1 MITLSEYLVRSLHKH
16 GVRHVFGLPGDFVI
30 GLYDLFERDGRLK
43 PIVMAHEPGA
53 GFAADAYARCK
64 GLGVALVTYCVGGLN
79 CVNAVAEAYAE
90 KSPVLIVSGGP
101 GVGERKPNALLHHR
115 VRTFET
121 QRNVF
126 EEVTCK
132 ATVLDSPVT
141 APRQIAETLATI
153 KRLNRPG
160 YLEIPRDLYLAP
172 VSAQPVEL
180 PEVPL
185 DAEALDELVAE
196 SIEMCNNADRPV
208 LMVGIEVHRL
218 RLAEKV
224 RQLAAKLGARV
235 VTTLEAKGVL
245 PEDETLGVYAGALS
259 SGAHVRQTAE
269 DSDCVLMLGA
279 FMTEFNLGVYT
290 AHLDP
295 RRTISVSNEEARIGH
310 HVFPGV
316 ALEPYV
322 DALLGSKRLLT
333 HSMGTAA
340 EQVDHPPAPARDDA
354 ITVNALYGL
363 LDERIDRDHLIVC
376 DVGDCL
382 FAAIGLHIP
391 QETGLLAPANYTS
404 MGFGVPGAIGAELAL
419 PEKRPVVLVG
429 DGAFRMTGNE
439 LATAVRYR
447 LSPIVII
454 LNNSSF
460 VTLQNVV
467 SGPFNDLIAA
477 DYRLMLDM
485 YLPGRSYRCHTVGE
499 FLDAFEAATARRA
512 PALIDV
518 LIDPQDCSD
527 VLNTF
532 SAELARRAQS
542 SSQTAASEMTD

>member
-1 MITLSEYLVRSLHKH
+1 MITLSEYLIRSLHER
-16 GVRHVFGLPGDFVI
+16 GVRHVFGLPGDFVV
-30 GLYDLFERDGRLK
+30 GLYDIFERDGRLK

-64 GLGVALVTYCVGGLN
+64 GLGVALITYCVGGLN

-101 GVGERKPNALLHHR
+101 GIAERKPNALLHHR
-115 VRTFET
+115 VKNFET

-132 ATVLDSPVT
+132 ATVLDNPVT

-180 PEVPL
+180 PPIPL
-185 DAEALDELVAE
+185 DAEALEELVAE
-196 SIEMCNNADRPV
+196 SIEMCNNAERPV

-259 SGAHVRQTAE
+259 SGTHVRQTAE
-269 DSDCVLMLGA
+269 ESDCVLMLGA

-322 DALLGSKRLLT
+322 DALLGARRLLT
-333 HSMGTAA
+333 HSMGATA
-340 EQVDHPPAPARDDA
+340 EQVDHPPVPARDDA
-354 ITVNALYGL
+354 ITVNALYRL
-363 LDERIDRDHLIVC
+363 LDKRMDRDHVIVC

-419 PEKRPVVLVG
+419 PEKRPIVLVG

-439 LATAVRYR
+439 LATAVRYK

-460 VTLQNVV
+460 VTLQNVA

-485 YLPGRSYRCHTVGE
+485 YLPGRSFRCHTVGE
-499 FLDAFEAATARRA
+499 FLDAFEAAEVRKA

-518 LIDPQDCSD
+518 VIDPQDCSD

-532 SAELARRAQS
+532 SVELARRAQS
-542 SSQTAASEMTD
+542 SSQVAPSEMTD

>member
-1 MITLSEYLVRSLHKH
+1 MITLSEYLIRSLHKH

-64 GLGVALVTYCVGGLN
+64 GLGVALITYCVGGLN

-101 GVGERKPNALLHHR
+101 GIGERKPNALLHHR
-115 VRTFET
+115 VKTFET

-160 YLEIPRDLYLAP
+160 YIEIPRDLYLAP
-172 VSAQPVEL
+172 VSAQPIDL
-180 PEVPL
+180 PQVPL

-245 PEDETLGVYAGALS
+245 PEDEILGVYAGALS
-259 SGAHVRQTAE
+259 SGPHVRQTAE

-322 DALLGSKRLLT
+322 DALLGSRLLLT
-333 HSMGTAA
+333 HSMGTAT
-340 EQVDHPPAPARDDA
+340 EHVDHRPAPARADA
-354 ITVNALYGL
+354 LSVNALYRL

-419 PEKRPVVLVG
+419 PEKRPIVLVG

-439 LATAVRYR
+439 LATAVRYK

-460 VTLQNVV
+460 VTLQNVA

-485 YLPGRSYRCHTVGE
+485 YLPGRSFRCHTVGE
-499 FLDAFEAATARRA
+499 FLDAFEAAASRRA

-518 LIDPQDCSD
+518 VIDPQDCSD

-532 SAELARRAQS
+532 SVELARRAQS